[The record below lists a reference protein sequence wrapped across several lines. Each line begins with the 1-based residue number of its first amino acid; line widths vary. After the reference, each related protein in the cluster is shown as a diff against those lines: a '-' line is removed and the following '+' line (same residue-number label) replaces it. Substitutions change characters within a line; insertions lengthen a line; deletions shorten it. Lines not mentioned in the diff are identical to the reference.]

1 MSALLNSEFWS
12 GLSGPAVAIIVAAAL
27 VWLLITGRLVIGK
40 QYDTVV
46 ARAEREAETSR
57 KLTEALIEKNAGEE
71 VATNILSAIRQ
82 EIAALA
88 KGQG

>member
-1 MSALLNSEFWS
+1 MNALLNSEFWS

-46 ARAEREAETSR
+46 ERAEREAETSR

>member
-1 MSALLNSEFWS
+1 MNALLNSEFWS

-46 ARAEREAETSR
+46 ERAEREAETSR

-71 VATNILSAIRQ
+71 AATNILSAIRQ

>member
-1 MSALLNSEFWS
+1 VSALLNSEFWS